1 MKQLDNQLKMIL
13 GSEPEEGQP
22 IAHIRVMN
30 FDDYHDY
37 GTFEFGTQMD
47 VLSKM
52 VDMCQSHVKNSGT
65 QRLKLYKDLIYMTF
79 RPSVD
84 MDEYILTLMKFLCL
98 GEFFQSGITDNK
110 HQDCIIIVH
119 IHLDDYEESGADI
132 IPYKLTDGEI
142 ERDFCFELVSKSDSA
157 VKMTLPTKLKF
168 LAKDEMK
175 CFVELIHL
183 ALTSGQNLMKFTFL
197 ELYDLWEDFIEDVE
211 EYEEEWVYKIL
222 DRFVSYNLIDL
233 NHTIE
238 SEDGEGDVDYD
249 VISVRDLDLYE
260 KMLFE
265 KRQNKKRIESQVV

>member
-1 MKQLDNQLKMIL
+1 
-13 GSEPEEGQP
+13 
-22 IAHIRVMN
+22 
-30 FDDYHDY
+30 
-37 GTFEFGTQMD
+37 
-47 VLSKM
+47 
-52 VDMCQSHVKNSGT
+52 
-65 QRLKLYKDLIYMTF
+65 MTF

-119 IHLDDYEESGADI
+119 IHLDDFEESGADI